1 MRPSRNAD
9 TELISK
15 NVPLIGSSATTPNS
29 DAAGAAHNTEGG
41 RMSANYNR
49 SGARTP
55 LLPAHET
62 STRNTMALSLFV
74 VLAVVLTA
82 CGSDKKSS
90 PSTTVAATTP
100 VPSTATP
107 VASSG
112 TTSGGTTGGSL
123 VVGTDLPLQGDFS
136 ADINLAVALLLEQKG
151 GKAGTFEITIKEYDS
166 STVDLCKTNGSDHVA
181 NEGEIAIMGTYSSG
195 CAKFEL
201 PVLNADPAGPL
212 LMISPYNTNLGLTKA
227 GDPDEP
233 DKYYPTGI
241 RNYGRL
247 IATEDR
253 EGRAEA
259 EFAAKE
265 LGVTK
270 CVVLDDAE
278 SYGVNIAQGFEE
290 AAKAAGIAIVATA
303 QWDGAQSDYTTLF
316 EGFKGLSP
324 DCFFFGGTG
333 DVNGEQ
339 LIRDKVAVFG
349 PNTGAV
355 KLLAPD
361 GFIGY
366 EEIQQLPESEG
377 MYLSYIGLPLS
388 ELVKAGSA
396 AAEFADA
403 FKTKYGHDPNAEA
416 MYGAAALQF
425 ILAAIEGSDGTRKD
439 VVREAFS
446 GIIVPANE
454 SLIGRELS
462 IDENGDTTIGD
473 ASIEILTGGVETF
486 VKAWPV

>member
-1 MRPSRNAD
+1 
-9 TELISK
+9 
-15 NVPLIGSSATTPNS
+15 
-29 DAAGAAHNTEGG
+29 
-41 RMSANYNR
+41 MSAYKR
-49 SGARTP
+49 WGARTP
-55 LLPAHET
+55 LFPANGA
-62 STRNTMALSLFV
+62 STRSSKGLPLLV

-82 CGSDKKSS
+82 CGSDKNSS
-90 PSTTVAATTP
+90 ATTTVAVAPTVAATTP

-107 VASSG
+107 LASSTG
-112 TTSGGTTGGSL
+112 TTSGGTTGDSL
-123 VVGTDLPLQGDFS
+123 VVGTDLPLDGDFA
-136 ADINLAVALLLEQKG
+136 ADVNLAVALLLEQER
-151 GKAGTFEITIKEYDS
+151 GKAGKFDITIKEYDS
-166 STVDLCKTNGSDHVA
+166 STVDLCKTNASDHLA
-181 NEGEIAIMGTYSSG
+181 NVDEIAIMGTYSSG
-195 CAKFEL
+195 CAKFQLPEL
-201 PVLNADPAGPL
+201 SSDPAGPM
-212 LMISPYNTNLGLTKA
+212 LMISPYNTNRGLTKA

-233 DKYYPTGI
+233 DKYYPTGT

-247 IATEDR
+247 IATEDLQ
-253 EGRAEA
+253 GKAEA

-278 SYGVNIAQGFEE
+278 SYGVGVAQGFED
-290 AAKAAGIAIVATA
+290 AAKGAGIAIVANS
-303 QWDGAQSDYTTLF
+303 QWDSAQSDYTTLF
-316 EGFKGLSP
+316 EGFKALNP
-324 DCFFFGGTG
+324 DCFFLGGTG

-349 PNTGAV
+349 PNTSAV
-355 KLLAPD
+355 KLFAPD

-366 EEIQQLPESEG
+366 ESIQQLPESEG

-388 ELVKAGSA
+388 ELVKAGGA
-396 AAEFADA
+396 AADFVDA
-403 FKTKYGHDPNAEA
+403 FKTKNGHEPDATA
-416 MYGAAALQF
+416 LYGAAAMQF
-425 ILAAIEGSDGTRKD
+425 VLMAIEGSDGTRKD

-462 IDENGDTTIGD
+462 IDEHGDIPIGD